1 MGFEASSDGYRIMG
15 WSSALTPGV
24 SDRGS
29 SATGLVHLTAM
40 SWHAKKRCYGCYGP
54 KETTPVRL
62 LYPNQS
68 HKGWILHFSCLHID
82 SLCPP
87 PLSKSR
93 DAWLHGEEPLPGTS
107 LLHDVWICHVGI
119 IPGSFLDQND
129 SQPSR
134 LLDPAEDWVGPG
146 LKSALSGPSCTWNT
160 SFFLQ
165 NVLPRAFT
173 YFFAHRK
180 SWWTFART
188 PRPSHEI
195 RMFSRGDR
203 TTYAQGHSR
212 RLARKLAGCPT
223 KSIGGLVVFG
233 YRLTRRPGRFVI
245 FWYLLRL
252 YTSMLCKVC
261 W

>member
-1 MGFEASSDGYRIMG
+1 
-15 WSSALTPGV
+15 
-24 SDRGS
+24 
-29 SATGLVHLTAM
+29 M

-68 HKGWILHFSCLHID
+68 HKGWILHFSCLLHID

-107 LLHDVWICHVGI
+107 LLHDAWICHVGI
-119 IPGSFLDQND
+119 ISGSFLDQND

-146 LKSALSGPSCTWNT
+146 LKGALSGPSCTWNT
-160 SFFLQ
+160 PFFLQ
-165 NVLPRAFT
+165 NVLPSAFT
-173 YFFAHRK
+173 NFFAHRK

-188 PRPSHEI
+188 PRPSHEM

-233 YRLTRRPGRFVI
+233 YRLTRRPGRVVI
-245 FWYLLRL
+245 FWYFLRL
-252 YTSMLCKVC
+252 YTSMLCNGVGLMEHVATLAHVVTIREHRFDVTTC
-261 W
+261 CYACACCYHTWT